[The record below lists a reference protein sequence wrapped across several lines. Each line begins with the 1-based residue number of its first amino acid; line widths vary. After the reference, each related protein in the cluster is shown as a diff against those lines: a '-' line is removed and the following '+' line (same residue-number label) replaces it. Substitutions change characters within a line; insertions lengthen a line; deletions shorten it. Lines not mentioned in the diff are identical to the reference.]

1 METTTIQYESLTND
15 VLFHMVFTKNEKA
28 RRGLISC
35 LLGIPVSEIKDVIV
49 LNPMQYMDAIDSKLT
64 ILDLRVLFNNNTY
77 INIEMQVRR
86 FPFWCNRTVVY
97 SCRQIVDQTNVD
109 GFEYE
114 NLEPVILISIMD
126 HTIFPDHKVFFNKY
140 CLQDKTGYL
149 YSDKL
154 QFYVMD
160 LTAISDATEEDIKQ
174 GLVQW
179 ANAFSAESWDD
190 IDKIDNPDIKE
201 AVNQMRT
208 IMSSPEDREIVWR
221 HKLAQLDY
229 DTMMKGARNEGFSNG
244 YSSGVEQNKLDNAR
258 TLKTSGLD
266 PTFIANAIG
275 LPLDVVNAL

>member
-1 METTTIQYESLTND
+1 MIQPGETYGHLK
-15 VLFHMVFTKNEKA
+15 VL
-28 RRGLISC
+28 S
-35 LLGIPVSEIKDVIV
+35 
-49 LNPMQYMDAIDSKLT
+49 
-64 ILDLRVLFNNNTY
+64 
-77 INIEMQVRR
+77 
-86 FPFWCNRTVVY
+86 
-97 SCRQIVDQTNVD
+97 
-109 GFEYE
+109 YE

-140 CLQDKTGYL
+140 RLQDNTGYL

-179 ANAFSAESWDD
+179 ANAFNAESWDD

-244 YSSGVEQNKLDNAR
+244 YSSGAENAR
-258 TLKTSGLD
+258 LADAKAFKAAGFD
-266 PTFIANAIG
+266 PAVIANTIG